1 MTEIYLLFGGLDFSE
16 SNPVIERNNEKQA

>member
-1 MTEIYLLFGGLDFSE
+1 MTEIYLLFEGLNFSE